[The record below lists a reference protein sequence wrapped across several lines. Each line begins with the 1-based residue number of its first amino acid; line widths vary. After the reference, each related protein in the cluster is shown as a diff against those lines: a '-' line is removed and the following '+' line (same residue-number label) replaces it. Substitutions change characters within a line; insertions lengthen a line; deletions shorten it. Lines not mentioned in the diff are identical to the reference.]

1 MATIADIIGGSKSK
15 ELNESAV
22 YIQIARVM
30 KCDVDKVRT
39 AIMKYG
45 YGYIYTPCLILP
57 DTPKNRTK
65 LTEMYGEVVILLA
78 DGTAIIRDRSC
89 TGMMNRRKHR
99 IEALIEK
106 RKVRREREEYRAKRE
121 TERMFSDGQGLPTPK
136 HQGQCRGIPCVYHPA
151 TYHERY
157 IPRKQDVFIAININ
171 Y

>member
-1 MATIADIIGGSKSK
+1 MATIADIIGSSKSQ

-30 KCDVDKVRT
+30 KCDVAKVRT
-39 AIMKYG
+39 AISTYG
-45 YGYIYTPCLILP
+45 HGYIYTPGLILS

-65 LTEMYGEVVILLA
+65 LTEMYGEVVILLS

-89 TGMMNRRKHR
+89 TGLMNKRKHR
-99 IEALIEK
+99 IEAQIEK
-106 RKVRREREEYRAKRE
+106 RKIRKERDERRAKRE
-121 TERMFSDGQGLPTPK
+121 TERMFSDGQGRPSPK

-151 TYHERY
+151 TSYEKF
-157 IPRKQDVFIAININ
+157 IPRKQDVFVTIHIK